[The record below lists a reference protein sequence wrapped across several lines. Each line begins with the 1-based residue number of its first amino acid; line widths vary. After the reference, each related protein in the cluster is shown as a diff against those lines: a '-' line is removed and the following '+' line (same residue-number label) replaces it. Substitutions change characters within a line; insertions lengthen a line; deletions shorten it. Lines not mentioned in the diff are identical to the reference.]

1 MLNKCLIS
9 GFADE
14 IDKDLDIQ
22 IDVLKQLGQEYIEF
36 RGADG
41 ITVGRY
47 TIEQAKETMARLEE
61 AGIKVSSIG
70 SPIGKIK
77 INEDFEPHFEVYKRI
92 VEIAKIMGT
101 KNIRMFSFFI
111 PEGEDAD
118 QYEEEVCARLEKF
131 IEYAKE
137 QDVVLLHENEKDIYG
152 DVAYRCL
159 NLMKKFYGDHFK
171 CVFDFANFVQCK
183 QDTLE
188 AYEMLKPYITYIHV
202 KDAIWETAEVVVPG
216 TGDGNLKQIFTAL
229 DEAGYEG
236 FLSLEPHLT
245 VFDGFKDL
253 ENGEEVTK
261 RITNQTEAFELAH
274 ESLIKILDRI

>member
-1 MLNKCLIS
+1 MLNKCIIS

-22 IDVLKQLGQEYIEF
+22 IGVLHQLGQEYIEF

-41 ITVGRY
+41 VTVGRY
-47 TIEQAKETMARLEE
+47 TIEQAKKTMARLEA

-70 SPIGKIK
+70 SPIGKIQ
-77 INEDFEPHFEVYKRI
+77 ITDAFEPHFEDYKRI

-101 KNIRMFSFFI
+101 KNIRMFSFFM
-111 PEGEDAD
+111 PKGENPD
-118 QYEEEVCARLEKF
+118 QYEAEVCARLEKF

-159 NLMKKFYGDHFK
+159 NLMKKFYGNHFK

-202 KDAIWETAEVVVPG
+202 KDAIWETGEVVVPG
-216 TGDGNLKQIFTAL
+216 TGDGNLKAILSAL
-229 DEAGYEG
+229 DESGYEG
-236 FLSLEPHLT
+236 FLSLEPHLVNFGALT
-245 VFDGFKDL
+245 SLERNVAERKLSDGAAAY
-253 ENGEEVTK
+253 
-261 RITNQTEAFELAH
+261 IMAH
-274 ESLIKILDRI
+274 DSLIEMIEECC

>member
-14 IDKDLDIQ
+14 IENDLDIQ

-236 FLSLEPHLT
+236 FLSLEPHL
-245 VFDGFKDL
+245 VNFGALASLERNAAERKLSDGAK
-253 ENGEEVTK
+253 
-261 RITNQTEAFELAH
+261 AYMLAH
-274 ESLIKILDRI
+274 GALVEMLA

>member
-1 MLNKCLIS
+1 MLNKCIIS

-22 IDVLKQLGQEYIEF
+22 IDVLHQLGQEYIEF

-41 ITVGRY
+41 VTVGRY
-47 TIEQAKETMARLEE
+47 TIEQAKETMARLDA

-77 INEDFEPHFEVYKRI
+77 INEEFEPHFEVYKRI

-101 KNIRMFSFFI
+101 KNVRMFSFFI

-137 QDVVLLHENEKDIYG
+137 QDIVLLHENEKDIYG

-159 NLMKKFYGDHFK
+159 NLMKRFYGDHFK

-202 KDAIWETAEVVVPG
+202 KDAIWETGEVVVPG
-216 TGDGNLKQIFTAL
+216 TGDGNLKTIFTAL
-229 DEAGYEG
+229 EEAGYEG
-236 FLSLEPHLT
+236 FLSLEPHL
-245 VFDGFKDL
+245 VNFGALASLERNAAERKLSDGAK
-253 ENGEEVTK
+253 
-261 RITNQTEAFELAH
+261 AYMLAH
-274 ESLIKILDRI
+274 GALVEMLA

>member
-236 FLSLEPHLT
+236 FLSLEPHL
-245 VFDGFKDL
+245 VNFGALASLERNAAERKLSDGAK
-253 ENGEEVTK
+253 
-261 RITNQTEAFELAH
+261 AYMLAH
-274 ESLIKILDRI
+274 GALVEMLA

>member
-1 MLNKCLIS
+1 MLNKCIIS

-22 IDVLKQLGQEYIEF
+22 IGVLHQLGQEYIEF

-41 ITVGRY
+41 VTVGRY
-47 TIEQAKETMARLEE
+47 TIEQAKKTMARLEA

-70 SPIGKIK
+70 SPIGKIQ
-77 INEDFEPHFEVYKRI
+77 ITDVFEPHFEDYKRI

-111 PEGEDAD
+111 PKGENPD
-118 QYEEEVCARLEKF
+118 QYEAEVCVRLEKF

-188 AYEMLKPYITYIHV
+188 AYEMLKSYITYIHV
-202 KDAIWETAEVVVPG
+202 KDAIWETGEVVVPG
-216 TGDGNLKQIFTAL
+216 TGDGNLKDILSAL
-229 DEAGYEG
+229 DERSYEG
-236 FLSLEPHLT
+236 FLSLEPHLVNFGALT
-245 VFDGFKDL
+245 SLERNVAERKLSDGAAAYVMAHDSLMKML
-253 ENGEEVTK
+253 EECC
-261 RITNQTEAFELAH
+261 
-274 ESLIKILDRI
+274 

>member
-1 MLNKCLIS
+1 MLSKCIIS

-14 IDKDLDIQ
+14 IDRSLDVQ
-22 IDVLKQLGQEYIEF
+22 IDVLHQLGQEYIEF

-41 ITVGRY
+41 VTVGRY
-47 TIEQAKETMARLEE
+47 TIEQAKDTMARLEA

-70 SPIGKIK
+70 SPVGKIQ
-77 INEDFEPHFEVYKRI
+77 ITEDFAPHFEVYKRI

-118 QYEEEVCARLEKF
+118 QYEAEVCARLEKF

-159 NLMKKFYGDHFK
+159 NLMKKYYCDNFK

-183 QDTLE
+183 QDTIE

-216 TGDGNLKQIFTAL
+216 TGDGNLKKIFTAL
-229 DEAGYEG
+229 DEADYEG
-236 FLSLEPHLT
+236 FLSLEPHLVNFGALASLEKNAT
-245 VFDGFKDL
+245 ERKLSDG
-253 ENGEEVTK
+253 
-261 RITNQTEAFELAH
+261 AMAYMLAH
-274 ESLIKILDRI
+274 GALVEMLA